1 MIVLVELLKLDS
13 RKSFKNFFVPSLI
26 SFTNNFLFESQ
37 MKTHKDF
44 SSEGLSNAIDK
55 CDTPLRLFNSLLNSE
70 SSILITSDLFSS
82 LALVNKS
89 CCFDSAVGVAF
100 RFSFEKIFSERFLN
114 SSSSNSSLSLTELN

>member
-1 MIVLVELLKLDS
+1 
-13 RKSFKNFFVPSLI
+13 
-26 SFTNNFLFESQ
+26 

-89 CCFDSAVGVAF
+89 GCFDSAVVDVAF
-100 RFSFEKIFSERFLN
+100 RFSFEKSFQKDF
-114 SSSSNSSLSLTELN
+114 